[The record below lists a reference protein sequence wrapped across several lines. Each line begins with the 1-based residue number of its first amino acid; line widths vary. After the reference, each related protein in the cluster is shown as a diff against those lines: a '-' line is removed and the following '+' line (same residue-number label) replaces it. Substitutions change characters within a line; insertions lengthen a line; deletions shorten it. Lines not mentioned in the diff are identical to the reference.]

1 MLGKVLLLKITAL
14 LVFFPWLVN
23 SKELLNNKILDQL
36 EKCGLFSDFQYG
48 FSASQQTPD
57 LLTVVSDRIATA
69 FNRSRAAQV
78 IALDI
83 SKAFGMFWDA
93 GIFCKPKSYEIS
105 VQMFGFLSSF
115 LSKRWC
121 RVVLDWNSSQEY
133 LVNEGV
139 PPGSTLGSTPFLLY
153 INDLPDDIMCNI
165 AVYADDT
172 TFYSNRDQASG
183 LRQQLEL
190 AFELEFDL
198 RDTYQIFIF
207 SPSDSPLKT
216 MKNVFYFI

>member
-14 LVFFPWLVN
+14 LVFFLWLVN
-23 SKELLNNKILDQL
+23 SKELLNNKILDHL
-36 EKCGLFSDFQYG
+36 ENCGHFSDFQYG

-57 LLTVVSDRIATA
+57 LLTVVSDRIAMA

-78 IALDI
+78 LALDI
-83 SKAFGMFWDA
+83 SKAFGMFWHA
-93 GIFCKPKSYEIS
+93 GLFCKPKSYEIS

-115 LSKRWC
+115 LSKRWLW
-121 RVVLDWNSSQEY
+121 VVLDWNSSQEY
-133 LVNEGV
+133 LVNAGV
-139 PPGSTLGSTPFLLY
+139 PQGSTLGSTPFLLY

-183 LRQQLEL
+183 LR
-190 AFELEFDL
+190 
-198 RDTYQIFIF
+198 
-207 SPSDSPLKT
+207 
-216 MKNVFYFI
+216 